1 MEHATM
7 TNEVKPDEL
16 TTIRS
21 IWAKIDSMTFED
33 ADRILRYLSDRNASR
48 ANSAFLNRLSDQAPA
63 VTRQ

>member
-1 MEHATM
+1 M

-33 ADRILRYLSDRNASR
+33 AERILRYLADRNASR
-48 ANSAFLNRLSDQAPA
+48 SNLPYSSRIDSSE
-63 VTRQ
+63 VVRQ